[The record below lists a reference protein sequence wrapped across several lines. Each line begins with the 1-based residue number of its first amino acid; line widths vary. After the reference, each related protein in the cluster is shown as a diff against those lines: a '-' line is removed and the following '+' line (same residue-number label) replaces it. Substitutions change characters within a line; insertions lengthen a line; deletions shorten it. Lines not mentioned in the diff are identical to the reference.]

1 MQTATIMITAA
12 PFLGVQHTLALRFA
26 HQWLASGHCIK
37 RVFFYGDA
45 TLVANCNI
53 QPPQG
58 QAALIEQWSQWSH
71 TSGVPLQVCIAN
83 AIRRG
88 LLDQDEAQ
96 RYNKAQTLHPS
107 FELVGLGELAAI
119 GIDGDKLVQF

>member
-1 MQTATIMITAA
+1 MQTASLMITTA
-12 PFLGVQHTLALRFA
+12 PFLGVQHALALRFVR
-26 HQWLASGHCIK
+26 QWLASGNRIK

-45 TLVANCNI
+45 TLVANANI

-58 QAALIEQWSQWSH
+58 QVSLTEQWAQWAH

-96 RYNKAQTLHPS
+96 RYNKAQTLHPA
-107 FELVGLGELAAI
+107 FELVGLGELAAV
-119 GIDGDKLVQF
+119 GMDGDKLVQF